1 MVKTRGSFSKR
12 PHIEESHQ
20 EEEED
25 LSKTYKAKF
34 RILTHEEGAKFTTIK
49 FREIIGC
56 KYIPNSLLN
65 DVGMLESFDQLLTQ
79 CGLKRFISMHEVTNV
94 ELTTEFYTTLDVNAK
109 NSQIL

>member
-1 MVKTRGSFSKR
+1 MGNTRGSSSKR
-12 PHIEESHQ
+12 PHVEETYQ

-34 RILTHEEGAKFTTIK
+34 PILTHEEDAKFTTIK
-49 FREIIGC
+49 FREIIGY

-79 CGLKRFISMHEVTNV
+79 CGLKKCVYMHEDTNV
-94 ELTTEFYTTLDVNAK
+94 ELTTKFYTTLYVNAK
-109 NSQIL
+109 NS